1 MSKFK
6 KLYLPLYLPLLVSLA
21 MNIGN
26 VYASDDANTNADN
39 RPAPSA
45 SSSSSSSSI
54 ESDADFQE
62 ILNGLLKVSTA
73 KTLPHLMNKLEADKI
88 EQKRYMGLIGLA
100 SPQRL
105 PFMLNR
111 IKTYV
116 ALEQERLIGLLKVED
131 PRSACM
137 LNDLNKAVNKV
148 LDGGPE
154 TAEPSEI
161 AADPKK
167 YPYRTSTGKLVSDED
182 YQIHTIKVN
191 STVLTSNFTNPYK
204 AHLVL
209 RVNLE
214 YLNSFGLTR
223 RWNKED

>member
-1 MSKFK
+1 MFKFK
-6 KLYLPLYLPLLVSLA
+6 KLHLLLLVSIA
-21 MNIGN
+21 MNICN
-26 VYASDDANTNADN
+26 VYASDDANADT
-39 RPAPSA
+39 RTA
-45 SSSSSSSSI
+45 SSSSSSFSSG
-54 ESDADFQE
+54 ESDEAFQE
-62 ILNGLLKVSTA
+62 QLNGLLKVSTS

-88 EQKRYMGLIGLA
+88 EQERYMGLIGLA

-137 LNDLNKAVNKV
+137 LNDLNKAANKV
-148 LDGGPE
+148 LEGGPE
-154 TAEPSEI
+154 TSELSET

-167 YPYRTSTGKLVSDED
+167 YPYRTSTGKLVSEED
-182 YQIHTIKVN
+182 YQIHTIKVS
-191 STVLTSNFTNPYK
+191 STVLTSNLTNPYK
-204 AHLVL
+204 AHLML